1 MQTAKA
7 KQVPTVVSGQGA
19 TLQLSD
25 SSRLLDFASGGFGH
39 GAAPVAVAVAR
50 QMAIN
55 PLATRHFLSL
65 PLAHFTARLAG
76 ICPGDLEVAY
86 LCSSRSEA
94 VEGALKLA
102 RGLRPGRSK
111 VVALRGADH
120 GSTLGALSVCGRE
133 SMRRPLPRLL
143 FDGVLAPDP
152 GRIGDLIDRET
163 AAVIVEP
170 WPGGDGLPVTGAGWL
185 KALSA
190 RCSESGALLI
200 ADETRSGI
208 GTTGLMFGVEHE
220 SVVPDLLVV
229 GGALGGGVMPL
240 AGYVTRREL
249 NDRVYGR
256 RDPTLH
262 ASTTGGNPAACA
274 AGMATLQMI
283 EQEGLLARARE
294 GGDRLLSALHEL
306 RLRHPDAIGEV
317 RGVGLF
323 ARVQIATGDAGAVAA
338 AALERGLGCEIDLD
352 LPGLVLRPPLLVTRE
367 EIDRALDALDAA
379 ISPSVPSGAAR

>member
-1 MQTAKA
+1 MQTVKA
-7 KQVPTVVSGQGA
+7 KQVPTVVSGRGA

-39 GAAPVAVAVAR
+39 GATPVATAVAR
-50 QMAIN
+50 QMAVN

-76 ICPGDLEVAY
+76 VCPGDLEVSY

-102 RGLRPGRSK
+102 RGLHPGRSK
-111 VVALRGADH
+111 VVALRGAYH

-133 SMRRPLPRLL
+133 NMRRPLPRLL
-143 FDGVLAPDP
+143 FDAAFAADSGSAV
-152 GRIGDLIDRET
+152 DLVDRET

-170 WPGGDGLPVTGAGWL
+170 WPGGEGLPVADAGWL
-185 KALSA
+185 QALSA

-200 ADETRSGI
+200 ADEARSGV

-283 EQEGLLARARE
+283 EQEDLLARARE
-294 GGDRLLSALHEL
+294 RGDQLLSALHEL
-306 RLRHPDAIGEV
+306 RHRFPDAIAEV
-317 RGVGLF
+317 RGTGLF
-323 ARVQIATGDAGAVAA
+323 AQVVIDGDPAALAA
-338 AALERGLGCEIDLD
+338 AARERGLSCEIDAT
-352 LPGLVLRPPLLVTRE
+352 LPGIVLRPPILVTE
-367 EIDRALDALDAA
+367 GEIERGLAALGDAIA
-379 ISPSVPSGAAR
+379 IALPSGATR

>member
-25 SSRLLDFASGGFGH
+25 SSQLLDFGSGGFGH
-39 GAAPVAVAVAR
+39 GATPVAAAVAR
-50 QMAIN
+50 QMAVN

-65 PLAHFTARLAG
+65 PLAHFTARLADA
-76 ICPGDLEVAY
+76 CPGDLEVSY

-111 VVALRGADH
+111 VVALRGAHH

-133 SMRRPLPRLL
+133 SMRAPLPQLL
-143 FDGVLAPDP
+143 FEAALAPEP
-152 GRIGDLIDRET
+152 GRIGELVDRET

-170 WPGGDGLPVTGAGWL
+170 WPGGRGLPVADRGWL

-190 RCSESGALLI
+190 RCSEAGALLI
-200 ADETRSGI
+200 ADETRSGA
-208 GTTGLMFGVEHE
+208 GTTGAMFAVEHE
-220 SVVPDLLVV
+220 GVVPDLLVV

-274 AGMATLQMI
+274 AGMAALRMI
-283 EQEGLLARARE
+283 AQDGLLARAAER
-294 GGDRLLSALHEL
+294 GDHLLSGLHEL
-306 RLRHPDAIGEV
+306 RHRYPDAIAEV
-317 RGVGLF
+317 RGIGLF
-323 ARVQIATGDAGAVAA
+323 AQALIPSGAAAVAA
-338 AALERGLGCEIDLD
+338 AALERGLGCEVDAT
-352 LPGLVLRPPLLVTRE
+352 LPGLVLRPPILVSEE
-367 EIDRALDALDAA
+367 EIDRALEALDAA
-379 ISPSVPSGAAR
+379 VALTVPSGAAR

>member
-1 MQTAKA
+1 MQTLKPNRGPVA
-7 KQVPTVVSGQGA
+7 VSGQGA
-19 TLQLSD
+19 TIQLSD
-25 SSRLLDFASGGFGH
+25 ASRLIDFASGGFGH
-39 GAAPVAVAVAR
+39 GAAPVVTAVAQ
-50 QMAIN
+50 QMAVN

-65 PLAHFTARLAG
+65 PLAHFTARLADV
-76 ICPGDLEVAY
+76 CPGDLEVSY

-102 RGLRPGRSK
+102 RGLHPGRSR
-111 VVALRGADH
+111 VVALSGAYH

-133 SMRRPLPRLL
+133 DMRGPLPRRL
-143 FDGVLAPDP
+143 FAAAFAADP
-152 GRIGDLIDRET
+152 GSAVDLVDRET

-170 WPGGDGLPVTGAGWL
+170 WPGGDGFPVADAGWL
-185 KALSA
+185 QALSA
-190 RCSESGALLI
+190 RCSESGTLLI

-240 AGYVTRREL
+240 TGYVTRREL

-283 EQEGLLARARE
+283 EQENLLTRAGE
-294 GGDRLLSALHEL
+294 SGDRLRSALHEL
-306 RLRHPDAIGEV
+306 RHRFPDAIAGV
-317 RGVGLF
+317 RGIGLF
-323 ARVQIATGDAGAVAA
+323 AQVEIAGDAAAVAA
-338 AALERGLGCEIDLD
+338 AALDRGLSCEIDAS
-352 LPGLVLRPPLLVTRE
+352 LPGIVLRPPLLVTE
-367 EIDRALDALDAA
+367 AEIDRGLAALGDAIA
-379 ISPSVPSGAAR
+379 ILSGATR

>member
-39 GAAPVAVAVAR
+39 GATAVAVAVAR

-65 PLAHFTARLAG
+65 PLARFTARLAAV
-76 ICPGDLEVAY
+76 CPGDLEVSY

-102 RGLRPGRSK
+102 RGLHPDRGK
-111 VVALRGADH
+111 MVALGGAYH

-133 SMRRPLPRLL
+133 DLRGPLPRLL
-143 FDGVLAPDP
+143 FDAAFAAEP
-152 GRIGDLIDRET
+152 GELGDLVDRET

-170 WPGGDGLPVTGAGWL
+170 WPGGRGLPVPDAGWL
-185 KALSA
+185 RALSA

-208 GTTGLMFGVEHE
+208 GVTGTMFAVEHE
-220 SVVPDLLVV
+220 GVVPDLLVV

-274 AGMATLQMI
+274 AGMATLRTI
-283 EQEGLLARARE
+283 EQDGLLARASE
-294 GGDRLLSALHEL
+294 GGRRLLTSLGEL
-306 RLRHPDAIGEV
+306 RRRHPEAIGEV
-317 RGVGLF
+317 RGIGLF
-323 ARVQIATGDAGAVAA
+323 AEVQLDADADAVAA
-338 AALERGLGCEIDLD
+338 TAFDRGLSCEAEPS
-352 LPGLVLRPPLLVTRE
+352 LPGIVLRPPLLVGDE
-367 EIDRALDALDAA
+367 EIDGGVEALGEAIALA
-379 ISPSVPSGAAR
+379 VPSGAAR

>member
-7 KQVPTVVSGQGA
+7 KQGPTVVSGRGA

-25 SSRLLDFASGGFGH
+25 SSQLLDFCSGGFGH
-39 GAAPVAVAVAR
+39 GATPVANAVAR
-50 QMAIN
+50 QMAVN

-65 PLAHFTARLAG
+65 PLAHFTAQLAG
-76 ICPGDLEVAY
+76 VCPGDLEVSY

-102 RGLRPGRSK
+102 RGLRPDRSK
-111 VVALRGADH
+111 IVALWGAYH

-133 SMRRPLPRLL
+133 SMRVPLPRLL
-143 FDGVLAPDP
+143 FDGVLAPEP
-152 GRIGDLIDRET
+152 GTISDLIDHET

-170 WPGGDGLPVTGAGWL
+170 WPGGEGLPVPDAGWL
-185 KALSA
+185 KSLSA
-190 RCSESGALLI
+190 RCTKLGALLI
-200 ADETRSGI
+200 ADETRSGV

-220 SVVPDLLVV
+220 SVVPDLLVL

-262 ASTTGGNPAACA
+262 ASTTGGNPAACV

-283 EQEGLLARARE
+283 EQEGLLARASE
-294 GGDRLLSALHEL
+294 SGDHLLSALHEL
-306 RLRHPDAIGEV
+306 RRRYPDAIAEV
-317 RGVGLF
+317 RGIGLF
-323 ARVQIATGDAGAVAA
+323 AQIQIRAGAAAVAA
-338 AALERGLGCEIDLD
+338 AALERGLSCEVDPT
-352 LPGLVLRPPLLVTRE
+352 LPGIVLRPPILATEE
-367 EIDRALDALDAA
+367 EIDRGLEALSDALALT
-379 ISPSVPSGAAR
+379 IPSGATR